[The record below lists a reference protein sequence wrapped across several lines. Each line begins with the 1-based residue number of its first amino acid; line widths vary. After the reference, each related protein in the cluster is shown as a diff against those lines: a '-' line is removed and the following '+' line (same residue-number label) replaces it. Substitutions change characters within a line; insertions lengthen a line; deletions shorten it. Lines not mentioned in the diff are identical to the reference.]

1 MAWKIEISDQARK
14 QARKLNKTDAD
25 RITRGLQDIAALD
38 DPRQRGHG
46 LVGHYAGHWRYRVG
60 NYRIIAKIEDG
71 RLVVVVIAI
80 GHRREVYR

>member
-1 MAWKIEISDQARK
+1 LAWTIELSKKADK
-14 QARKLNKTDAD
+14 SLD
-25 RITRGLQDIAALD
+25 RIAKADQRRIISALEQIAMLH

-60 NYRIIAKIEDG
+60 DYRIIAKIEDG
-71 RLVVVVIAI
+71 RLVIVVIEI

>member
-1 MAWKIEISDQARK
+1 LAWTIEVSDHARK
-14 QARKLNKTDAD
+14 QAKKLSKRDAD
-25 RITRGLQDIAALD
+25 RITRSLQEIAALH

-60 NYRIIAKIEDG
+60 DYRIIAKIEDG
-71 RLVVVVIAI
+71 RLVIVVIAI